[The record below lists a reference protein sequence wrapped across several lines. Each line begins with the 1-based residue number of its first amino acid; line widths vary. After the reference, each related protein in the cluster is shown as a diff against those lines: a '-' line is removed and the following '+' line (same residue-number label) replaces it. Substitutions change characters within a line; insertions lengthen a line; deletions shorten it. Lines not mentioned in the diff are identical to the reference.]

1 MISDQSVRD
10 QVIHDHD
17 TLFAV
22 DAGAGT
28 GKTTLLVSRL
38 IALLLEKE
46 APLSRIAAITFTEK
60 AAAELAERLRSKLEE
75 ALVKNPDKKALILQA
90 LEDMERAPISTIHS
104 FCAGLLR
111 EYPVE
116 AGVDPQF
123 TLLDEVQSGAFEDQ
137 AWDHWLK
144 KNLAKPVEPLFHF
157 LRLGGTFEHVDELK
171 QFLKHNRTL
180 LTLTSPQPL
189 PSVKSFHDQ
198 FNAFVA
204 LTKREAVQCAK
215 HEDTLYEAL
224 EAFWAQC
231 EAIDSSDKPSPL
243 EGEGRVRGKEESHP
257 HPNLLPSREKGE
269 DFAFELA
276 NLKIPKVGNKGAQ
289 GNWGKELLASL
300 REGFVKLA
308 EDHQTAFAP
317 FKEAIVLNLVHWVG
331 DYLKEWENQKAQGG
345 FLDFDDLLLK
355 TRDLLRNYPEA
366 REEMKGRLDYLFVDE
381 FQDTDPLQVEI
392 VFFLCEKPGPSR
404 ASGRAPITNWK
415 EVELAPGKLFLVGD
429 PKQSIYRF
437 RRADVAIYEA
447 TKERIVAN
455 GGKVEVLTENFR
467 TVGGLVEWV
476 NGRFP
481 SQFEGTGIHYNPL
494 NASRAKGKTEGS
506 LPILWGLK
514 IPAAGED
521 KPSKAFLRQ
530 LEAETVAAFLKDQVL
545 GGGFTVSDPKPPFER
560 RPVRKGDIAILFR
573 DLSNDNEEF
582 WEEAL
587 RKRDLSYQIVGGK
600 RFYNRPEIV
609 ALSTLLTCLSS
620 PADEAGCVAVLRGPL
635 FGFSDEELFLHRAG
649 GRSFRFLEHAPGK
662 IGEAFKHLRQ
672 WLEAT
677 RTLGVS
683 DTLAKLY
690 ESTNL
695 LAVTAGQPHGEQR
708 VANLMKVLDQARDLE
723 TSQHFTYRAFVKWLT
738 TQQEEG
744 TMEGEAPGP
753 DSSED
758 RITLMTIHKA
768 KGLEFPIVFVSGI
781 AADPRDSG
789 SLVDR
794 QHSVGA
800 FKVGKADL
808 GLRTMNYEAVQ
819 DGEELQRKAE
829 DTRLLYVAATRA
841 RDCLLLPHFQ
851 FAPGGKTQNET
862 LFAGPLLKALEEKGA
877 EVRSVSRPPAEAQ
890 DLAVLASVKTQVHWV
905 ETKDGAEPLSDPPAW
920 VVPLDEKPGKAL
932 EQEKEKLKA
941 EQQAREKKIESL
953 RGKKQFKSVT
963 SVLTVDTDKQDRE
976 ERVFVE
982 PETASPWSGKDLG
995 SLTHLL
1001 LEKGWDW
1008 DEAML
1013 RKAAQSYAEKMG
1025 IGKEGVEEAVK
1036 MALPVLQSPILQRAR
1051 DSKKVFRELPLTVQD
1066 EDGTYL
1072 NAVLDLAFL
1081 DKDEW
1086 VIVDYKTDQ
1095 VPEKLKDK
1103 YSQQLGYYR
1112 KLLEESTHHKVK
1124 EAHLYFLRSGQLDPV
1139 K

>member
-1 MISDQSVRD
+1 MISDQSVRES
-10 QVIHDHD
+10 VIHDHD

-38 IALLLEKE
+38 IALLLEKQ

-75 ALVKNPDKKALILQA
+75 ALGPVRPASLAQGDQSQEAVLARKTIILKA

-116 AGVDPQF
+116 ARVDPQF
-123 TLLDEVQSGAFEDQ
+123 TLMDEVQSGAFENQ

-144 KNLAKPVEPLFHF
+144 KNLAKPVEPLFQF
-157 LRLGGTFEHVDELK
+157 LRLGGTFEHLDELK
-171 QFLKHNRTL
+171 QFLKRNRTL
-180 LTLTSPQPL
+180 LSPQPPKPL
-189 PSVKSFHDQ
+189 PSVKAFRDQ
-198 FNAFVA
+198 WTAFVA
-204 LTKREAVQCAK
+204 MTKREAAQCAK

-224 EAFWAQC
+224 EAFWSQC
-231 EAIDSSDKPSPL
+231 EAI
-243 EGEGRVRGKEESHP
+243 EGDAKDI
-257 HPNLLPSREKGE
+257 
-269 DFAFELA
+269 DFALA
-276 NLKIPKVGNKGAQ
+276 NLKVPKVGNKGAQ
-289 GNWGKELLASL
+289 GNWGKDRLAAL
-300 REGFVKLA
+300 RDGFVRLA
-308 EDHQTAFAP
+308 DDHTKAFAP
-317 FKEAIVLNLVHWVG
+317 FKEAIVLNLVHWIG
-331 DYLKEWENQKAQGG
+331 DYLKEWEEKKAQGG

-355 TRDLLRNYPEA
+355 TRDLLRDHPEA
-366 REEMKGRLDYLFVDE
+366 REEIKGRLDYLFVDE

-392 VFFLCEKPGPSR
+392 VFFLCE
-404 ASGRAPITNWK
+404 APKRVEKNWK
-415 EVELAPGKLFLVGD
+415 KVQLEPGKLFLVGD

-455 GGKVEVLTENFR
+455 GGKVEILTENFR

-476 NGRFP
+476 NDRFT
-481 SQFEGTGIHYNPL
+481 SQFEGTGIGYSPL
-494 NASRAKGKTEGS
+494 NASREKGKTEGT
-506 LPILWGLK
+506 LPILWGMK
-514 IPAAGED
+514 IPVPKEE
-521 KPSKAFLRQ
+521 KPSKALLRQ
-530 LEAETVAAFLKDQVL
+530 LEAEAVATFLREHVL
-545 GGGFTVSDPKPPFER
+545 GGGFTVSDPKTHEK

-587 RKRDLSYQIVGGK
+587 RKRDLAYQIVGGK

-620 PADEAGCVAVLRGPL
+620 PADEAACVAVLRGPL

-649 GRSFRFLEHAPGK
+649 GGSFHFLEHTKGKVGEAFRFLRE
-662 IGEAFKHLRQ
+662 

-690 ESTNL
+690 ESTDL
-695 LAVTAGQPHGEQR
+695 LAITAGQPHGEQR
-708 VANLMKVLDQARDLE
+708 VANLMKVLDQARELE

-753 DSSED
+753 DSTEDRTGALNDTGTVKSSASAGGLGAD

-768 KGLEFPIVFVSGI
+768 KGLEFPLVFVSGI
-781 AADPRDSG
+781 AADPKDSG

-794 QHSVGA
+794 KHLAGA
-800 FKVGKADL
+800 FKVGKVDL
-808 GLRTMNYEAVQ
+808 GLKTMNYDAVQ
-819 DGEELQRKAE
+819 EEEENQRKAE

-841 RDCLLLPHFQ
+841 RDCLLLPLFQ
-851 FAPGGKTQNET
+851 FPVGAKIQNEN

-877 EVRSVSRPPAEAQ
+877 PVFWADAKET
-890 DLAVLASVKTQVHWV
+890 DASL
-905 ETKDGAEPLSDPPAW
+905 GDPPAW
-920 VVPLDEKPGKAL
+920 VVPLDERPGKAL
-932 EQEKEKLKA
+932 DQEKEKLKV
-941 EQQAREKKIESL
+941 EQEARRKKLGSL
-953 RGKKQFKSVT
+953 RGAKQFKSVT
-963 SVLTVDTDKQDRE
+963 SVLKVDADKQERE
-976 ERVFVE
+976 ERVLEE
-982 PETASPWSGKDLG
+982 PETSSPWGGKDLG
-995 SLTHLL
+995 SFAHLL

-1008 DEAML
+1008 DDATLEKSADHYRQRMGVTPEQAEL
-1013 RKAAQSYAEKMG
+1013 ALDWVKKA
-1025 IGKEGVEEAVK
+1025 
-1036 MALPVLQSPILQRAR
+1036 LQSDLVKRA
-1051 DSKKVFRELPLTVQD
+1051 KKSGQAFRELPITGRQ
-1066 EDGTYL
+1066 EDGSYL
-1072 NAVLDLAFL
+1072 NAVIDLAFL
-1081 DKDEW
+1081 EDDQW

-1095 VPEKLKDK
+1095 DPKRLEAK
-1103 YSQQLGYYR
+1103 YKEQLGYYGTMLEAFTNKKVKATELLFLR
-1112 KLLEESTHHKVK
+1112 KL
-1124 EAHLYFLRSGQLDPV
+1124 
-1139 K
+1139 

>member
-1 MISDQSVRD
+1 MISDQPIRD
-10 QVIHDHD
+10 RVIHDHE

-38 IALLLEKE
+38 IALLLEKQ

-60 AAAELAERLRSKLEE
+60 AAAELAERLRSKLEQE
-75 ALVKNPDKKALILQA
+75 LEPVRLASLAQGDQGQRVALIRSA
-90 LEDMERAPISTIHS
+90 LEDMEQAPISTIHS

-144 KNLAKPVEPLFHF
+144 KNLAKPVEPLFQF

-171 QFLKHNRTL
+171 QFLKRNRTL
-180 LTLTSPQPL
+180 LTLSSPKPL
-189 PSVKSFHDQ
+189 PSLQSFRDR
-198 FNAFVA
+198 FNYFVV
-204 LTKREAVQCAK
+204 LTKREAAQCAK
-215 HEDTLYEAL
+215 QEDTLYVAL
-224 EAFWAQC
+224 ETFWAQC
-231 EAIDSSDKPSPL
+231 AAIEGSEAGDL
-243 EGEGRVRGKEESHP
+243 
-257 HPNLLPSREKGE
+257 
-269 DFAFELA
+269 DFALA
-276 NLKIPKVGNKGAQ
+276 NLKVPKVGNKGAQ
-289 GNWGKELLASL
+289 GNWGKERLAAL
-300 REGFVKLA
+300 RESFVKLA
-308 EDHQTAFAP
+308 EDQEKVFAP
-317 FKEAIVLNLVHWVG
+317 FKEAVLLNLVHWIG
-331 DYLKEWENQKAQGG
+331 GYLEEWESQKAQGG

-355 TRDLLRNYPEA
+355 TRDLLRDYPEA
-366 REEMKGRLDYLFVDE
+366 REEMKDRLDYLFVDE

-392 VFFLCEKPGPSR
+392 VFFLCEVQKK
-404 ASGRAPITNWK
+404 AEKDWK
-415 EVELAPGKLFLVGD
+415 KVRLEPGKLFLVGD

-447 TKERIVAN
+447 TKDRILAN
-455 GGKVEVLTENFR
+455 GGKVEILTENFR

-494 NASRAKGKTEGS
+494 NPSRAKGKTEGT
-506 LPILWGLK
+506 LPILWGLR
-514 IPAAGED
+514 IPAAGEE
-521 KPSKAFLRQ
+521 KPSKAHLRQ
-530 LEAETVAAFLKDQVL
+530 LEAESVAAFLKDQVL
-545 GGGFTVSDPKPPFER
+545 GGGFTVSDAKPPFEK

-620 PADEAGCVAVLRGPL
+620 PADEAATVAVLRGPL
-635 FGFSDEELFLHRAG
+635 FGFSDEQLFLHRAG
-649 GRSFRFLEHAPGK
+649 GRNFRFLEHAPGK

-690 ESTNL
+690 ENTNL

-768 KGLEFPIVFVSGI
+768 KGLEFPVVFVSGL
-781 AADPRDSG
+781 AADPKDSG
-789 SLVDR
+789 SLMDR
-794 QHSVGA
+794 QHSAGA

-808 GLRTMNYEAVQ
+808 GLRTTNYEAVQ
-819 DGEELQRKAE
+819 KEEETQRKAE

-841 RDCLLLPHFQ
+841 RDCLLLPYFQ
-851 FAPGGKTQNET
+851 FAPEGKTQNEA

-877 EVRSVSRPPAEAQ
+877 P
-890 DLAVLASVKTQVHWV
+890 VHWAEV
-905 ETKDGAEPLSDPPAW
+905 KEGAEPLSDPPAW
-920 VVPLDEKPGKAL
+920 VVPMDEKPGEAL
-932 EQEKEKLKA
+932 DQEKEKLKI
-941 EQQAREKKIESL
+941 EQEARTAKLEGL
-953 RGKKQFKSVT
+953 RGEKEFKSVT
-963 SVLTVDTDKQDRE
+963 SVLSVDTDKKERE
-976 ERVFVE
+976 ERIFDE
-982 PETASPWSGKDLG
+982 PETASPWGGKDLG
-995 SLTHLL
+995 SFAHLL
-1001 LEKGWDW
+1001 MEKGWDW
-1008 DEAML
+1008 DAQTL
-1013 RKAAQSYAEKMG
+1013 KKAASFYAEKMG
-1025 IGKEGVEEAVK
+1025 IPKEPADMAVGWVEKTLKDKLVK
-1036 MALPVLQSPILQRAR
+1036 RAK
-1051 DSKKVFRELPLTVQD
+1051 DSKKVFRELPLTGKR

-1072 NAVLDLAFL
+1072 NAILDLAFL
-1081 DKDEW
+1081 EDDQW
-1086 VIVDYKTDQ
+1086 VIVDYKSDSDEKERKEKYQ
-1095 VPEKLKDK
+1095 KQLGIYGELLEKLT
-1103 YSQQLGYYR
+1103 SR
-1112 KLLEESTHHKVK
+1112 KVK
-1124 EAHLYFLRSGQLDPV
+1124 EIYLYFLRSGNLEPL